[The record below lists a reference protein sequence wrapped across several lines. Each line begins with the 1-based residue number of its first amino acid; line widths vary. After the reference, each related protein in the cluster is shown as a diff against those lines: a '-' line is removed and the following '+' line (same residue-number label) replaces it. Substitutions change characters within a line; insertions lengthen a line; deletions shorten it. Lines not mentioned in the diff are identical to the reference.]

1 MRTIAWETA
10 SQIAL
15 RNCLKEAEGNV
26 SIDMSLV
33 VGNTCNQAHV
43 FPESFSYSCEALLVM
58 RSSCH
63 CEGFD
68 AFLDMKGCKN
78 RADTICS

>member
-1 MRTIAWETA
+1 ME
-10 SQIAL
+10 
-15 RNCLKEAEGNV
+15 EGQY
-26 SIDMSLV
+26 IHDFGEG
-33 VGNTCNQAHV
+33 GNTCNQAHV

>member
-26 SIDMSLV
+26 SIDMILV
-33 VGNTCNQAHV
+33 LGEYMQPSTY
-43 FPESFSYSCEALLVM
+43 FSRKFLLV
-58 RSSCH
+58 
-63 CEGFD
+63 
-68 AFLDMKGCKN
+68 L
-78 RADTICS
+78 